1 MFNKQIYTRHTKPNT
16 HKKTKFLMKQN
27 KNLYETKT
35 KQTNK
40 TKQHTQH
47 KNIK

>member
-1 MFNKQIYTRHTKPNT
+1 MF
-16 HKKTKFLMKQN
+16 MKQN
-27 KNLYETKT
+27 KNLYEAKT

-40 TKQHTQH
+40 TKNTQH

>member
-1 MFNKQIYTRHTKPNT
+1 MF
-16 HKKTKFLMKQN
+16 MKQN